1 MPALVATEW
10 RPAPRPVPEEDLLQT
25 AFELAYFIHRDRG
38 IAAEISLAAMQ
49 KLEVAAVAQL
59 RRLYYKGR
67 GEGSGRPGRFKASW
81 ADRHLLQRLVY
92 FESEKWERL
101 QEERD
106 PGSVTEEDFLLRFVK
121 HLSQITM
128 KRSSF
133 YASIAIG
140 RILHAYS
147 TADTMAIYDAVAP
160 EGCERKQ
167 GDYFRA
173 RKAQLLEEVRRRF
186 GDLVTIVRGPHREE
200 RIESCPATPERAA
213 WMRECLR
220 VTTPCATT
228 CPDCAEGATA
238 ENGQDLFDR
247 QEVRRFHALF
257 HPPCFSHLSRRLGLT
272 EPRTRLA
279 IPRFRVPAR
288 PPSARPPGSS
298 DRSARLLPEE
308 RLSIAAQLHEDSR
321 RRQGSPTGS
330 LRILVDGRER
340 ARLDPIDS
348 ELARFS
354 VEDGAEVIEVRGAT
368 PSGELLVAVHLLT
381 DGDDGEPRGHETF
394 TIVLESGQSIGF
406 RIETSGGRRTVELTY
421 RETASLRS
429 VLLGGRRLARRLA
442 QACEAATAWVPQP
455 LEVAVLLG
463 AVALLL
469 FGRPGVEERPRW
481 SAAVARF
488 SPALSPASPA
498 LPVSAGPAPREA
510 SRDSAP
516 SEAPERTTRAQTSR
530 RAPVGPEH
538 RDRTPER
545 LASNLAPPAPL
556 ETKPEADRASEAL
569 LLAPEAAESSM
580 KPVGLDALLPL
591 QAARESFLE
600 GLAGNAAASA
610 STRQGPQTA
619 SFSSEL
625 RKGTQSRIAARDSG
639 AAAPLAALA
648 RSANPSES
656 LDRAKPRLLDWKPAE
671 DSQRL
676 RILRRVGA
684 PGLSD
689 NAHCRP
695 QEPACPV
702 ARISSGRSF
711 ETSSVEAKGPA
722 VSR

>member
-10 RPAPRPVPEEDLLQT
+10 RPAPRPAPEEDLLQA
-25 AFELAYFIHRDRG
+25 AFELAYFIHRDRR

-49 KLEVAAVAQL
+49 KLEVAAVTQL

-67 GEGSGRPGRFKASW
+67 GEGSGRPGRFKPSW

-101 QEERD
+101 QEQQD
-106 PGSVTEEDFLLRFVK
+106 PGSLTEEDYLLRFVK

-173 RKAQLLEEVRRRF
+173 RKAQLLEEVRLRF
-186 GDLVTIVRGPHREE
+186 GDLLTIVRGPHREE

-213 WMRECLR
+213 WMRECQR
-220 VTTPCATT
+220 VMTPWATT
-228 CPDCAEGATA
+228 CPDCAESEAP
-238 ENGQDLFDR
+238 ESGQDLYDR

-257 HPPCFSHLSRRLGLT
+257 HPPCFSRLSRRIGLT
-272 EPRTRLA
+272 EPKTRLA
-279 IPRFRVPAR
+279 IPRFRVAAQ
-288 PPSARPPGSS
+288 PPSARPPGSG

-308 RLSIAAQLHEDSR
+308 RLAITAQLQEDSR
-321 RRQGSPTGS
+321 RRQGSPAGS
-330 LRILVDGRER
+330 LRVLVDGKER

-354 VEDGAEVIEVRGAT
+354 VEDRAEVIEVRGAT
-368 PSGELLVAVHLLT
+368 SSGELLVAVHLLT
-381 DGDDGEPRGHETF
+381 ESGGGDARGHETF
-394 TIVLESGQSIGF
+394 TIVLESGQSIAF
-406 RIETSGGRRTVELTY
+406 RIETDDGRRMVELTY

-429 VLLGGRRLARRLA
+429 AHLAGRRLARRLGRA
-442 QACEAATAWVPQP
+442 FETATAWLPQP

-469 FGRPGVEERPRW
+469 LGRPGVEGMLRR

-510 SRDSAP
+510 FIESAP
-516 SEAPERTTRAQTSR
+516 SGARERAARAQTSR
-530 RAPVGPEH
+530 SEPAGPARH
-538 RDRTPER
+538 DRTPER
-545 LASNLAPPAPL
+545 LARNLAPAALLAMKSAPDRAGEIL
-556 ETKPEADRASEAL
+556 PRASEA
-569 LLAPEAAESSM
+569 EAAEPSIS
-580 KPVGLDALLPL
+580 PVDLDALMPL

-600 GLAGNAAASA
+600 GLAGNAAAS
-610 STRQGPQTA
+610 TGQGPQTA

-625 RKGTQSRIAARDSG
+625 RKGTQSRIAAQDSG
-639 AAAPLAALA
+639 AAAPWAALA
-648 RSANPSES
+648 RSANPSEG
-656 LDRAKPRLLDWKPAE
+656 LDRAQPRLLDWKPAE

-711 ETSSVEAKGPA
+711 ETSSGETKSPA

>member
-1 MPALVATEW
+1 MPAFVATEW
-10 RPAPRPVPEEDLLQT
+10 RPAPRPAPEEDLLQT
-25 AFELAYFIHRDRG
+25 AFGLAYFIHRDRR
-38 IAAEISLAAMQ
+38 IAADISLAAMQ
-49 KLEVAAVAQL
+49 KLEVAAVTQL

-67 GEGSGRPGRFKASW
+67 GEGSGRPGRFKPSW

-101 QEERD
+101 QEQRD
-106 PGSVTEEDFLLRFVK
+106 PGSLTEEDYLLRFVK
-121 HLSQITM
+121 QLSQITM

-200 RIESCPATPERAA
+200 RIESCPATSEKAA

-220 VTTPCATT
+220 VTTPWATS
-228 CPDCAEGATA
+228 CPDCAETA
-238 ENGQDLFDR
+238 PPENGQDLFDR

-257 HPPCFSHLSRRLGLT
+257 HPPCFSHLSRRIGLT

-279 IPRFRVPAR
+279 IPRFRIAAR
-288 PPSARPPGSS
+288 PPSARPPGSG

-308 RLSIAAQLHEDSR
+308 RLSITAQLHEESR
-321 RRQGSPTGS
+321 RRQRCPTGS
-330 LRILVDGRER
+330 LRVLVDGKER
-340 ARLDPIDS
+340 ACLDPIDS

-368 PSGELLVAVHLLT
+368 SSGELLVAVHLLT
-381 DGDDGEPRGHETF
+381 EGGGGDARGHETF
-394 TIVLESGQSIGF
+394 TIVLESGQSIAF
-406 RIETSGGRRTVELTY
+406 RIETEDGRRMVELTY

-429 VLLGGRRLARRLA
+429 AHLAGRRLARRVGRA
-442 QACEAATAWVPQP
+442 FETATAWLPQP

-469 FGRPGVEERPRW
+469 LGRPGVEEMPRR

-488 SPALSPASPA
+488 SPATSPASPA
-498 LPVSAGPAPREA
+498 LPASAGAAHLEA
-510 SRDSAP
+510 FIDSAP
-516 SEAPERTTRAQTSR
+516 SGAPERAARAQTSR
-530 RAPVGPEH
+530 SAPAGPE
-538 RDRTPER
+538 RRERPPER
-545 LASNLAPPAPL
+545 LARNLAPPAPL
-556 ETKPEADRASEAL
+556 ATKSAPDRGGEAL
-569 LLAPEAAESSM
+569 LRAPEAAESSIN
-580 KPVGLDALLPL
+580 PVDLDALMPL

-600 GLAGNAAASA
+600 GLAGNAAAS
-610 STRQGPQTA
+610 TPPGPQTV

-625 RKGTQSRIAARDSG
+625 RKATQSRIAAQDSG
-639 AAAPLAALA
+639 ATAPWAALA

-656 LDRAKPRLLDWKPAE
+656 LDRAQPRLLDWKPAE

-684 PGLSD
+684 PGFSD

-711 ETSSVEAKGPA
+711 ETGSGEAKGPA

>member
-25 AFELAYFIHRDRG
+25 AFELAYFIHRDRKT
-38 IAAEISLAAMQ
+38 AAEISLAAMR

-67 GEGSGRPGRFKASW
+67 GEGSGRPGRFKPSW

-92 FESEKWERL
+92 FESEKCERL

-106 PGSVTEEDFLLRFVK
+106 PGSLTEEDYLLRFVK

-220 VTTPCATT
+220 VTTPWATT
-228 CPDCAEGATA
+228 CPDCAESAA
-238 ENGQDLFDR
+238 QENGQDLFDR

-257 HPPCFSHLSRRLGLT
+257 HPPCFSRLSRRVGLT

-279 IPRFRVPAR
+279 IPRFRVAAR
-288 PPSARPPGSS
+288 PPSSRPPGSG

-308 RLSIAAQLHEDSR
+308 RLSITAQLHEDSR
-321 RRQGSPTGS
+321 RRQGCPTGS
-330 LRILVDGRER
+330 LRVLVDGRER

-354 VEDGAEVIEVRGAT
+354 VEEGAEIIEVRGST
-368 PSGELLVAVHLLT
+368 SSGELLVAVHLLT
-381 DGDDGEPRGHETF
+381 DRGDGEPRDHETF
-394 TIVLESGQSIGF
+394 SIVLESGQSIAF
-406 RIETSGGRRTVELTY
+406 RIETTDGRRMVELTY

-429 VLLGGRRLARRLA
+429 ALLAGRRLTRRLA
-442 QACEAATAWVPQP
+442 KACETKPAWLPRP

-463 AVALLL
+463 TVALAVCL
-469 FGRPGVEERPRW
+469 GRASVEETPRPT
-481 SAAVARF
+481 AAAAR
-488 SPALSPASPA
+488 SIRELPPASPA
-498 LPVSAGPAPREA
+498 LPVPAGRDSSA
-510 SRDSAP
+510 SAP
-516 SEAPERTTRAQTSR
+516 SEAPERAAAAETSR
-530 RAPVGPEH
+530 HIRPRPER
-538 RDRTPER
+538 RDRMPVR
-545 LASNLAPPAPL
+545 LAFNLSPPALLSTQPQ
-556 ETKPEADRASEAL
+556 PDRAGKILREAM
-569 LLAPEAAESSM
+569 AAEAAQAAV
-580 KPVGLDALLPL
+580 KPVGLDAMMPL
-591 QAARESFLE
+591 EAARESFLE
-600 GLAGNAAASA
+600 GLAGNTAL
-610 STRQGPQTA
+610 STAPGAPTA
-619 SFSSEL
+619 HLSDGA
-625 RKGTQSRIAARDSG
+625 RKETPSQIARDRG
-639 AAAPLAALA
+639 AAAPSTALA
-648 RSANPSES
+648 RSGNASES
-656 LDRAKPRLLDWKPAE
+656 LDRAQPRLLDWKPAE
-671 DSQRL
+671 DSPRL

-689 NAHCRP
+689 SAHCRP

-711 ETSSVEAKGPA
+711 EMGSGEAKGPA

>member
-10 RPAPRPVPEEDLLQT
+10 RPAPRPAPEEDLLQT
-25 AFELAYFIHRDRG
+25 AFELAYFIHRDRRS
-38 IAAEISLAAMQ
+38 AADISLAAMQ
-49 KLEVAAVAQL
+49 KLEVAAVTQL

-67 GEGSGRPGRFKASW
+67 GEGSGRPGRFKPSW

-101 QEERD
+101 QEQRD
-106 PGSVTEEDFLLRFVK
+106 PGSLTEEDYLLRFVK
-121 HLSQITM
+121 HLSQIAM

-220 VTTPCATT
+220 VTTPWATT
-228 CPDCAEGATA
+228 CPDCAETA
-238 ENGQDLFDR
+238 APESGQDLFDR

-257 HPPCFSHLSRRLGLT
+257 HPPCFSRLSRRIGLT

-279 IPRFRVPAR
+279 IPRFRVTAR
-288 PPSARPPGSS
+288 PPSARPPGSG

-308 RLSIAAQLHEDSR
+308 RRSITAQLQDDSR
-321 RRQGSPTGS
+321 RRQGSPAGS
-330 LRILVDGRER
+330 LRILVDGNER

-348 ELARFS
+348 EHARFS
-354 VEDGAEVIEVRGAT
+354 VEDEAEVIEVRGT
-368 PSGELLVAVHLLT
+368 TSSGELLVAVHLLT
-381 DGDDGEPRGHETF
+381 EGGGGDARGHETF
-394 TIVLESGQSIGF
+394 TIILESGQSIAF
-406 RIETSGGRRTVELTY
+406 RIETEGGHRMVELTY

-429 VLLGGRRLARRLA
+429 AHLQGRRLARRLA
-442 QACEAATAWVPQP
+442 RAFETATAWLPQP

-469 FGRPGVEERPRW
+469 GRPGVEERPRR

-488 SPALSPASPA
+488 RPALSPASPA

-510 SRDSAP
+510 SRDSVP
-516 SEAPERTTRAQTSR
+516 FEAPERTARAQMSR
-530 RAPVGPEH
+530 SAPAGPE
-538 RDRTPER
+538 RREQTPER
-545 LASNLAPPAPL
+545 LASNHAPLAPL
-556 ETKPEADRASEAL
+556 VMKPEPDRAGEAL
-569 LLAPEAAESSM
+569 PRGPEVAESSIS
-580 KPVGLDALLPL
+580 PVDLDALMPL

-600 GLAGNAAASA
+600 GLAGNAAAS
-610 STRQGPQTA
+610 TGQGPQTA

-625 RKGTQSRIAARDSG
+625 RKGTQSRIAAQDSG
-639 AAAPLAALA
+639 AAAPWAALA

-656 LDRAKPRLLDWKPAE
+656 LDRAQPRLLDWKPAE

-711 ETSSVEAKGPA
+711 ETSSGEAKGPA

>member
-1 MPALVATEW
+1 MRRSLMPALVATEW
-10 RPAPRPVPEEDLLQT
+10 RPAPRPAPEEDLLQT
-25 AFELAYFIHRDRG
+25 AFELAYFIHRDRRT
-38 IAAEISLAAMQ
+38 AAEISLAAMQ
-49 KLEVAAVAQL
+49 KLEVAAVTQL

-67 GEGSGRPGRFKASW
+67 GEGSGRPGRFKPSW

-101 QEERD
+101 QEQRD
-106 PGSVTEEDFLLRFVK
+106 PGSLTEEDYLLRFVK

-220 VTTPCATT
+220 VTTPWATT
-228 CPDCAEGATA
+228 CPDCAETA
-238 ENGQDLFDR
+238 APLSSGDLFDR
-247 QEVRRFHALF
+247 QEVRRFHELF
-257 HPPCFSHLSRRLGLT
+257 HPPCFSHLSRRIGLT

-279 IPRFRVPAR
+279 IPRFRVAAR
-288 PPSARPPGSS
+288 PPSARPPGSG

-308 RLSIAAQLHEDSR
+308 RLSITAQLHEDSR
-321 RRQGSPTGS
+321 RRQGCPTGS
-330 LRILVDGRER
+330 LRVLVDGKER

-354 VEDGAEVIEVRGAT
+354 VEDEAEVIEVRGAT
-368 PSGELLVAVHLLT
+368 ASGELLVAVHLLT
-381 DGDDGEPRGHETF
+381 ESGGGDTRGHETF
-394 TIVLESGQSIGF
+394 TIVLESGQSIAF
-406 RIETSGGRRTVELTY
+406 RIDTEHGRRMVELTY

-429 VLLGGRRLARRLA
+429 AHLAGRRLARRVGRA
-442 QACEAATAWVPQP
+442 FGTATAWLPQP

-469 FGRPGVEERPRW
+469 LGRPGVEEMPRR

-488 SPALSPASPA
+488 SPALSTASPA
-498 LPVSAGPAPREA
+498 PPVSAGPAVREA
-510 SRDSAP
+510 SSDSAP
-516 SEAPERTTRAQTSR
+516 SGSPERAARAQTSR
-530 RAPVGPEH
+530 SATAGPER

-556 ETKPEADRASEAL
+556 AMKPEPDRAGEAL
-569 LLAPEAAESSM
+569 RGPEAAESSIS
-580 KPVGLDALLPL
+580 PVDLDALMPL

-600 GLAGNAAASA
+600 GLAGNAAAS
-610 STRQGPQTA
+610 TGQGPQT
-619 SFSSEL
+619 
-625 RKGTQSRIAARDSG
+625 
-639 AAAPLAALA
+639 
-648 RSANPSES
+648 
-656 LDRAKPRLLDWKPAE
+656 
-671 DSQRL
+671 
-676 RILRRVGA
+676 
-684 PGLSD
+684 
-689 NAHCRP
+689 
-695 QEPACPV
+695 
-702 ARISSGRSF
+702 
-711 ETSSVEAKGPA
+711 
-722 VSR
+722 

>member
-25 AFELAYFIHRDRG
+25 AFELAYFIHRDRR

-67 GEGSGRPGRFKASW
+67 GEGSGRPGRFKPSW

-92 FESEKWERL
+92 FESEKWEWL
-101 QEERD
+101 QEQRD
-106 PGSVTEEDFLLRFVK
+106 PGSLTEEDYLLRFVK

-220 VTTPCATT
+220 VTTPWATT
-228 CPDCAEGATA
+228 CPDCAETA
-238 ENGQDLFDR
+238 APENGQDLFDR

-257 HPPCFSHLSRRLGLT
+257 HPPCFSHLSRRIGLT

-279 IPRFRVPAR
+279 IPRFRAAAR
-288 PPSARPPGSS
+288 PPSSRPPGSS

-308 RLSIAAQLHEDSR
+308 RLSITAQLHEDSR

-330 LRILVDGRER
+330 LRVLVDGRER
-340 ARLDPIDS
+340 AHLDPIDS
-348 ELARFS
+348 ERTRFS
-354 VEDGAEVIEVRGAT
+354 VEEGAEIIEVRGST
-368 PSGELLVAVHLLT
+368 SSGELLVAVHLLT
-381 DGDDGEPRGHETF
+381 DGEDGEPRGHETF
-394 TIVLESGQSIGF
+394 SIVLESGQSIVF
-406 RIETSGGRRTVELTY
+406 RIETTDSRRMVELTY

-429 VLLGGRRLARRLA
+429 ALLAGRRLTRRLAR
-442 QACEAATAWVPQP
+442 ACETAPAWLPRP
-455 LEVAVLLG
+455 LEGAVLLG
-463 AVALLL
+463 TVALALAL
-469 FGRPGVEERPRW
+469 ALGLGRASMEETPRPT
-481 SAAVARF
+481 AAVAR
-488 SPALSPASPA
+488 SMREVPPASPA
-498 LPVSAGPAPREA
+498 LPVPAGQASSA
-510 SRDSAP
+510 SAP
-516 SEAPERTTRAQTSR
+516 SETPARAAAAQTAR
-530 RAPVGPEH
+530 HTRPRPAH
-538 RDRTPER
+538 RDRMPVR
-545 LASNLAPPAPL
+545 IAFNLSAPAPL
-556 ETKPEADRASEAL
+556 STRPQPDRAGGILREAG
-569 LLAPEAAESSM
+569 AAEASV
-580 KPVGLDALLPL
+580 KPLGLGAMMPL

-600 GLAGNAAASA
+600 GLADNAALSA
-610 STRQGPQTA
+610 APAHLSDGA
-619 SFSSEL
+619 
-625 RKGTQSRIAARDSG
+625 RKETHSKIAARDGG
-639 AAAPLAALA
+639 AAAPWTALA
-648 RSANPSES
+648 RSGNASES
-656 LDRAKPRLLDWKPAE
+656 LDRAQPRLLDWKPAE

-702 ARISSGRSF
+702 ARISSG
-711 ETSSVEAKGPA
+711 EGKSSAA
-722 VSR
+722 SR

>member
-1 MPALVATEW
+1 
-10 RPAPRPVPEEDLLQT
+10 VPEEDLLQT
-25 AFELAYFIHRDRG
+25 AFELAYFIHRDRRT
-38 IAAEISLAAMQ
+38 AAEISLAAMQ

-67 GEGSGRPGRFKASW
+67 GEGSGRPGRFKPSW

-106 PGSVTEEDFLLRFVK
+106 PGSLTEEDYLLRFVK

-220 VTTPCATT
+220 VTTPWATT
-228 CPDCAEGATA
+228 CPDCAEGAA
-238 ENGQDLFDR
+238 AQSGQDLFDR

-257 HPPCFSHLSRRLGLT
+257 HPPCFSRLSRRLGLT

-279 IPRFRVPAR
+279 IPRFRVAPR
-288 PPSARPPGSS
+288 PPSARPPGSK

-308 RLSIAAQLHEDSR
+308 RRSITAQLHEDSR
-321 RRQGSPTGS
+321 RRQGCPTGS
-330 LRILVDGRER
+330 LRVLVDGRER

-354 VEDGAEVIEVRGAT
+354 VEDGAEIIEVRGST
-368 PSGELLVAVHLLT
+368 SSGELLVAVHLLT
-381 DGDDGEPRGHETF
+381 DSGEGEPRGHETF
-394 TIVLESGQSIGF
+394 SIVLESGQSIGF
-406 RIETSGGRRTVELTY
+406 RIETTDGRRMVELTY

-429 VLLGGRRLARRLA
+429 ALLAGRRLARRLA
-442 QACEAATAWVPQP
+442 QACETATAWLPRP

-463 AVALLL
+463 TIALFLCL
-469 FGRPGVEERPRW
+469 GRAGVKETPRQT
-481 SAAVARF
+481 AAVAR
-488 SPALSPASPA
+488 SIRA
-498 LPVSAGPAPREA
+498 LPPAFPVPAGRPSSA
-510 SRDSAP
+510 SAP
-516 SEAPERTTRAQTSR
+516 SEAPAAAQTSR
-530 RAPVGPEH
+530 NTPPRRER
-538 RDRTPER
+538 RDRMPE
-545 LASNLAPPAPL
+545 NLARNLSPPAPL
-556 ETKPEADRASEAL
+556 STEPGPDRAAEILSRD
-569 LLAPEAAESSM
+569 PEAAKTAVAPLGM
-580 KPVGLDALLPL
+580 DALMPL

-600 GLAGNAAASA
+600 GLAGNAAASSA
-610 STRQGPQTA
+610 PGAQTA
-619 SFSSEL
+619 NLSNEAP
-625 RKGTQSRIAARDSG
+625 KETQSKRAAHDSG
-639 AAAPLAALA
+639 AAAPWAALA
-648 RSANPSES
+648 RSGTASEI
-656 LDRAKPRLLDWKPAE
+656 LDRAQPRLLDWKPAE

-702 ARISSGRSF
+702 ARISSGKTF
-711 ETSSVEAKGPA
+711 EASSGEAKSPA
-722 VSR
+722 ASR

>member
-10 RPAPRPVPEEDLLQT
+10 RPAPRPVPEEDLLET
-25 AFELAYFIHRDRG
+25 AFELAYFIHRDRRT
-38 IAAEISLAAMQ
+38 AADISLAAMQ

-67 GEGSGRPGRFKASW
+67 GEGSGRPGRFKPSW

-106 PGSVTEEDFLLRFVK
+106 PGSVTEEDYLLRFVK

-200 RIESCPATPERAA
+200 RIESCPATPEKAA

-238 ENGQDLFDR
+238 ESGQDLFDR
-247 QEVRRFHALF
+247 QEVRRFHTLF
-257 HPPCFSHLSRRLGLT
+257 HPPCFSRLSRRIGLT

-279 IPRFRVPAR
+279 IPRFRIAAR

-298 DRSARLLPEE
+298 ERSARLLPEE
-308 RLSIAAQLHEDSR
+308 RLSITAQLHEDSR
-321 RRQGSPTGS
+321 RRQGCPTGS

-354 VEDGAEVIEVRGAT
+354 VEDGAEIIEVRGST
-368 PSGELLVAVHLLT
+368 SSGELLVAVHLLT
-381 DGDDGEPRGHETF
+381 DGGDPQPRGHETF
-394 TIVLESGQSIGF
+394 SIVLESGQSIGF
-406 RIETSGGRRTVELTY
+406 RIEASAGRRTVELTY

-429 VLLGGRRLARRLA
+429 ALLAGRRLARRLA
-442 QACEAATAWVPQP
+442 QACETATAWLPQP
-455 LEVAVLLG
+455 LEVAVVLG

-469 FGRPGVEERPRW
+469 TLGRATVEETKRP
-481 SAAVARF
+481 SVSIAR
-488 SPALSPASPA
+488 SVRALSPASPA
-498 LPVSAGPAPREA
+498 LPVPARRAPSEA
-510 SRDSAP
+510 SADSAL
-516 SEAPERTTRAQTSR
+516 SEAPERAAAAETSR
-530 RAPVGPEH
+530 STVARPER
-538 RDRTPER
+538 RDRVPER
-545 LASNLAPPAPL
+545 LARNLAPPAPL
-556 ETKPEADRASEAL
+556 STEPVPDRAGEIL
-569 LLAPEAAESSM
+569 TRAPEAAETSAS
-580 KPVGLDALLPL
+580 PLALDAMMPL

-600 GLAGNAAASA
+600 GLAGNAAASTA
-610 STRQGPQTA
+610 PGMQTA
-619 SFSSEL
+619 PFSHEL
-625 RKGTQSRIAARDSG
+625 RKATPSRIALHDAG
-639 AAAPLAALA
+639 AAAPWTALA
-648 RSANPSES
+648 RSANPAES
-656 LDRAKPRLLDWKPAE
+656 LDRSQPRLLDWKPAE

-702 ARISSGRSF
+702 ARISSGRTF
-711 ETSSVEAKGPA
+711 EGSAGEAKSPA
-722 VSR
+722 ISR